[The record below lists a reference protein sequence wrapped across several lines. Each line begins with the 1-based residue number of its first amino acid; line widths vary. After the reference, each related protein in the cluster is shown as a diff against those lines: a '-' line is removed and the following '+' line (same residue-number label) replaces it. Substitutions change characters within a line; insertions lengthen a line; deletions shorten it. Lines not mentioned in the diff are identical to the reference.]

1 MDFIDKIK
9 QHSQRIEMVKGNLA
23 TEEATKTALIMPFFS
38 LLGYDVFNPMEFI
51 PEFVADVG
59 TKKGEKVDY
68 AIMNEGKPVILIEA
82 KGVDDDL
89 TKHDAQLFR
98 YFTVTDV
105 GTKKGEKVDYAI
117 MNEGK
122 PVILIEAKGVDDDLT
137 KHDAQLFRYFTVTD
151 AKFAILTNGIVYK
164 FFTDLEEPNKMDEKP
179 FLVLD
184 LLNIND
190 MQVAELKKFTKDK
203 FDIDTIFNTASELKY
218 SNLIKAQLNSQLN
231 NPSDEFVRFIIG
243 DFFTGVKTANVVEK
257 FRPIVKKSMQQFVN
271 EFMNDKIKSILNNE
285 VEEDETVVVAPEEVE
300 GIEEVAVQENTESKV
315 VTTEEEIEGFNI
327 VRSILSEVV
336 APEDIQFKDVERYFG
351 ILYQGNIRKWICRL
365 YFNSSKK
372 SITISDENKREVR
385 YYIENISDIY
395 KYKNELLN
403 SIEKYL
409 EKADA

>member
-1 MDFIDKIK
+1 MDFIDKVK
-9 QHSQRIEMVKGNLA
+9 QHTQRIEIVRGNLA

-38 LLGYDVFNPMEFI
+38 LLGYDVFNPMEFV
-51 PEFVADVG
+51 PEFVADIG

-68 AIMNEGKPVILIEA
+68 AIMREEKPVILIEA
-82 KGVDDDL
+82 KGVNDDL

-98 YFTVTDV
+98 YFTAT
-105 GTKKGEKVDYAI
+105 E
-117 MNEGK
+117 
-122 PVILIEAKGVDDDLT
+122 
-137 KHDAQLFRYFTVTD
+137 

-164 FFTDLEEPNKMDEKP
+164 FFTDLEEANKMDEKP
-179 FLVLD
+179 FLEID

-231 NPSDEFVRFIIG
+231 NPTDEFVRFIIG

-285 VEEDETVVVAPEEVE
+285 VEETETVAPEEQE
-300 GIEEVAVQENTESKV
+300 TIEEVAIDETIESKV
-315 VTTEEEIEGFNI
+315 ITTEEELEGFNI

-336 APEDIQFKDVERYFG
+336 APEEISYKDVERYCG
-351 ILYQGNIRKWICRL
+351 ILYQDNTRKWVCRL
-365 YFNSSKK
+365 YFNSAKK
-372 SITISDENKREVR
+372 SITISDENK
-385 YYIENISDIY
+385 
-395 KYKNELLN
+395 K
-403 SIEKYL
+403 
-409 EKADA
+409 

>member
-1 MDFIDKIK
+1 
-9 QHSQRIEMVKGNLA
+9 MVRGNLA

-82 KGVDDDL
+82 KGVEDDL

-98 YFTVTDV
+98 YFTVT
-105 GTKKGEKVDYAI
+105 E
-117 MNEGK
+117 
-122 PVILIEAKGVDDDLT
+122 
-137 KHDAQLFRYFTVTD
+137 

-179 FLVLD
+179 FLEID

-218 SNLIKAQLNSQLN
+218 SNLIKVQLNRQLN
-231 NPSDEFVRFIIG
+231 NPTDEFVRFIIG
-243 DFFTGVKTANVVEK
+243 DFFTGVKTSNVVEK

-285 VEEDETVVVAPEEVE
+285 VEDAEITAVAPEVIEN
-300 GIEEVAVQENTESKV
+300 IEEVAVDENIESKV

-336 APEDIQFKDVERYFG
+336 SPEEISYKDVERYCG
-351 ILYQGNIRKWICRL
+351 ILYQDNTRKWVCRL
-365 YFNSSKK
+365 YFNSAKK
-372 SITISDENKREVR
+372 SITISDENKKEVR

-395 KYKNELLN
+395 KYKNELL
-403 SIEKYL
+403 SSLDKYL
-409 EKADA
+409 EKVDA